1 MKATEGSVPRS
12 GRDPRSGKWEVGEQE
27 ASEASCPQSGQVSD
41 ERVSVA
47 PPKVGNEVK
56 THVSKC
62 DRILSL
68 GKDMKEEQMKYEGV
82 YKKYRKVN
90 RICTGVNITSN
101 LLATASGGSAVATA
115 LTGVGLPISVPLA
128 FVSGIGYVMSV
139 LSACINKKIVSK
151 MRKHKAIAT
160 LARSKYITL
169 DKTMVKVV
177 DDNIISPEEY
187 EVLCKIVEEYYAQKD
202 ELRKRKVD
210 IKKVFG
216 QAEKDMREKLMQYL
230 KK

>member
-1 MKATEGSVPRS
+1 M
-12 GRDPRSGKWEVGEQE
+12 
-27 ASEASCPQSGQVSD
+27 C
-41 ERVSVA
+41 
-47 PPKVGNEVK
+47 
-56 THVSKC
+56 
-62 DRILSL
+62 
-68 GKDMKEEQMKYEGV
+68 MKEKQMKYEGV

-101 LLATASGGSAVATA
+101 LLATASGGSAIATA

-139 LSACINKKIVSK
+139 LSTCINKKIGSK

-177 DDNIISPEEY
+177 DDNILSPEEY

-216 QAEKDMREKLMQYL
+216 QAEKDMREKLM
-230 KK
+230 